1 MKALRCALIAGM
13 SLLLLG
19 CPSMRPKYLSQPA
32 SVDATGSYTHA
43 ASGMVFPDALGD
55 FRRTSISR
63 YDAEGLDV
71 SAGYDLFAPPRVI
84 AATVYVYPAPPLVS
98 IGSPPEVVATA
109 RANLCQREF
118 ESRKQEILQSH
129 PGAKLIEERAV
140 SVVRAGGTHSG
151 RMAAFEYEDIFA
163 HQRQPV
169 AARVYLFCYV
179 GGKWVVKYRF
189 SYPKSFDASKDI
201 EDFMRSLSWTLA
213 SS

>member
-19 CPSMRPKYLSQPA
+19 CPTMQPKYLSQPA
-32 SVDATGSYTHA
+32 AVEATGSYTHS
-43 ASGMVFPDALGD
+43 ASGMVFPDAVGD
-55 FRRTSISR
+55 FRRTSIRR

-71 SAGYDLFAPPRVI
+71 SARYDLVAPPRAV

-98 IGSPPEVVATA
+98 IGSPQEVVATA

-118 ESRKQEILQSH
+118 ETRKQEVLQSH
-129 PGAKLIEERAV
+129 AGAKLVEERAISLV
-140 SVVRAGGTHSG
+140 QAGETRSG
-151 RMAAFEYEDIFA
+151 RMAAFEYEDVFA
-163 HQRQPV
+163 HQRQAV

-189 SYPKSFDASKDI
+189 SYPKSFDATKEI
-201 EDFMRSLSWTLA
+201 EEFMRSLSWTVA